1 MWLVEGDRNT
11 SFFHTNAS
19 NRHQQN
25 TYKGYAIKP
34 ALCKRMIIM
43 EGIVVNY
50 LSSIL
55 QTNGPTDTSIVVDA
69 ILPVVSNVMSDALV
83 QDFRL

>member
-1 MWLVEGDRNT
+1 
-11 SFFHTNAS
+11 
-19 NRHQQN
+19 
-25 TYKGYAIKP
+25 
-34 ALCKRMIIM
+34 MIIM

-69 ILPVVSNVMSDALV
+69 ILPVVSNVMNDALV

>member
-1 MWLVEGDRNT
+1 
-11 SFFHTNAS
+11 
-19 NRHQQN
+19 
-25 TYKGYAIKP
+25 
-34 ALCKRMIIM
+34 M

-69 ILPVVSNVMSDALV
+69 ILPMVSNVMNDALV
-83 QDFRL
+83 QDFRVYEVSKALKQMHLKKKQDLMVFPLYFISIIGL

>member
-1 MWLVEGDRNT
+1 
-11 SFFHTNAS
+11 
-19 NRHQQN
+19 
-25 TYKGYAIKP
+25 
-34 ALCKRMIIM
+34 M

-69 ILPVVSNVMSDALV
+69 ILPVVSNVMNDALV
-83 QDFRL
+83 QDFRLYEVSKALKQMHPKKKQDLMVFPLYFISIIGL